1 CRHHRRSR
9 FRHSRRRLCAPVLCQ
24 LHREHRARAR
34 PHGRL
39 PGLAQGGVTVM
50 AMRPMLRV
58 VMGVT
63 GGLSAAAARV
73 PDRRAADAAPAAKP
87 TGAWRIETIA
97 GQDGQDS
104 FAAVTSAIGDDD
116 AQLSLTCRRDP
127 DHYWFAVKSA
137 GLPDT
142 VGETTLMV
150 QAGSREPARFTTL
163 VRDGC
168 ALIQERAHQTA
179 FTVVFATLGE
189 SDAAT
194 VEIAIDDRKRVFP
207 LTGFN
212 AAVGVLTERCG
223 FAPDPTRGAGARGGA
238 SRRPAP
244 PPMFPRPR

>member
-1 CRHHRRSR
+1 
-9 FRHSRRRLCAPVLCQ
+9 
-24 LHREHRARAR
+24 
-34 PHGRL
+34 
-39 PGLAQGGVTVM
+39 M

-58 VMGVT
+58 IMAVAFALDGAV
-63 GGLSAAAARV
+63 GSW
-73 PDRRAADAAPAAKP
+73 AADEAEPP
-87 TGAWRIETIA
+87 PPSTGAWRIETIA

-137 GLPDT
+137 DLPDT

-163 VRDGC
+163 ARDGR
-168 ALIQERAHQTA
+168 AIIQERAHRTA
-179 FTVVFATLGE
+179 FTIVFGTLSQ

-194 VEIAIDDRKRVFP
+194 VDISIADRRRVFP

-212 AAVGVLTERCG
+212 AATEALAERCG
-223 FAPDPTRGAGARGGA
+223 FEPDPTRGAGRGPGGG
-238 SRRPAP
+238 SRRSAP
-244 PPMFPRPR
+244 PMLPRPR